1 MTRKAFVDREV
12 CIGCNVCAIECAVV
26 FTVKEDPEHDNSFKS
41 FPDASVD
48 QEPIAD
54 KVDKAIN
61 MCPVSCISWKEKSQE
76 VAAEQK

>member
-41 FPDASVD
+41 FTNDKAE
-48 QEPIAD
+48 QEPIAE
-54 KVDKAIN
+54 KIQTAID
-61 MCPVSCISWKEKSQE
+61 MCPVQCISWKQKQP
-76 VAAEQK
+76 VEQK